1 MLSVLELISEGVVR
15 AGGGEGEGRAEGE
28 NTVGIGRRSKNNG
41 K

>member
-15 AGGGEGEGRAEGE
+15 AGGRKGGVQRERI
-28 NTVGIGRRSKNNG
+28 GIGSRSKNNG